1 LRARDEKT
9 GRRQDRQRYGISRD
23 CALSGY
29 TENVLCR
36 SVVLSALTIC
46 VSAAQTVPQLLST
59 VSGTTQYREAAVS
72 PDGRYAAWTVT
83 LRNKDNTQS
92 RNSEIYLVD
101 LSRTGAAAQKFT
113 AWKMA
118 HAEHSIAWSP
128 DSKQIAFLSDADK
141 QGQLEIYVQAAGS
154 PGGQAR
160 KLANLTGFLDAP
172 RWSPDGAKIAIL
184 FTENAPRAAG
194 PLEPSTK
201 DAGVVEERI
210 YEQRLTLVNPRSG
223 ETKLITPADSY
234 VYEYDWSP
242 DSDRLAYTASK
253 GNGDNNWWIAQLF
266 TISASSGEVR
276 QVHKPELQIANP
288 RWSPDGSQIAFIG
301 GIMSDEGSTGGDI
314 FAVPAVPM
322 SEGGAALH
330 NLTPGRKSSPSWLRW
345 LPSGKILFK
354 ETIDGG
360 TAIAALDVPSRVVET
375 LWTGDESV
383 GAGEDGLSTSSDGR
397 TIAAIRT
404 SWTLA
409 PEVWAGPVSEWKQL
423 THDNDGLKPLWGKTK
438 NLHWRS
444 DEFDVQGWLMYP
456 VNYDESRKYPLVIS
470 VHGGPAA
477 AKRPSW
483 PSSFDMTL
491 LSSQGYFVLFPNPR
505 GSYGAGEPFTKN
517 NVKDFGQGD
526 LRDILLGVD
535 EVVRTLPVDPK
546 RLGIAGWSY
555 GGYMTM
561 WAVTQTHRFGAAVA
575 GAGIANWQSYYGEN
589 LIDQWMIPYFGAS
602 VYDNPAVY
610 ARSSPINFIR
620 NVTTPTLVAVGD
632 SDAECPA
639 PQSYEFWHALKTRG
653 VKTQLV
659 VFPGEGHAI
668 RKPEHVQ
675 DLLERTIAWFN
686 DNLAPKP

>member
-1 LRARDEKT
+1 MLRR
-9 GRRQDRQRYGISRD
+9 SLFLN
-23 CALSGY
+23 ALAFCIASF
-29 TENVLCR
+29 
-36 SVVLSALTIC
+36 C
-46 VSAAQTVPQLLST
+46 VTSAQTVPQLLST

-72 PDGRYAAWTVT
+72 PDGHYAAWTVT

-92 RNSEIYLVD
+92 LNSEIYLLD
-101 LSRTGAAAQKFT
+101 ISKNGAAARRLSSGT
-113 AWKMA
+113 TA

-128 DSKQIAFLSDADK
+128 DSKQIAFLSDAEK
-141 QGQLEIYVQAAGS
+141 EGQLELYVQPAGS
-154 PGGQAR
+154 PGSQAR
-160 KLANLTGFLDAP
+160 KVTNLTGFLSTP

-201 DAGVVEERI
+201 DSGVVEERI
-210 YEQRLTLVNPRSG
+210 YEQRLTLINPRSG
-223 ETKLITPADSY
+223 EIKPITPPDTY
-234 VYEYDWSP
+234 IYEYDWAP

-266 TISASSGEVR
+266 TISSASGEIR
-276 QVHKPELQIANP
+276 QVYKPELQIANP
-288 RWSPDGSQIAFIG
+288 RWSPDGNQIAFIG

-314 FAVPAVPM
+314 FAIPASPI
-322 SEGGAALH
+322 SSPSSQGAVTPH
-330 NLTPGRKSSPSWLRW
+330 NLTPDRQSSPSWIQW
-345 LPSGKILFK
+345 LPSGKILFT
-354 ETIDGG
+354 EAIHGG
-360 TAIAALDVPSRVVET
+360 TAIASIDPGSRTVET
-375 LWTGDESV
+375 LWAGDESLK
-383 GAGEDGLSTSSDGR
+383 AGDEVISVSHDGKA
-397 TIAAIRT
+397 IASIRS

-409 PEVWAGPVSEWKQL
+409 PEVWAGPLSDWTRL
-423 THDNDGLKPLWGKTK
+423 THANDALKPLWGKTQ

-444 DEFDVQGWLMYP
+444 DDFNVEGWLMYP
-456 VNYDESRKYPLVIS
+456 VNYDPSKKYPMVVS
-470 VHGGPAA
+470 VHGGPASSR
-477 AKRPSW
+477 KPSW
-483 PSSFDMTL
+483 PSVFDMTL

-505 GSYGAGEPFTKN
+505 GSFGAGESFAKS

-535 EVVRTLPVDPK
+535 EVVKTLPVDPA

-561 WAVTQTHRFGAAVA
+561 WTVTQTRRFRAAVA

-602 VYDNPAVY
+602 VYDNPAAY

-620 NVTTPTLVAVGD
+620 NVTTPTLIAVGD

-659 VFPGEGHAI
+659 VYPGEGHAI
-668 RKPEHVQ
+668 RKPEHVE
-675 DLLERTIAWFN
+675 DLLQRTIAWFN
-686 DNLAPKP
+686 TNLAPKPEKGPDGK

>member
-1 LRARDEKT
+1 MPWKCYHE
-9 GRRQDRQRYGISRD
+9 
-23 CALSGY
+23 Y
-29 TENVLCR
+29 TE
-36 SVVLSALTIC
+36 SVPYRGLFLATFACAVAS
-46 VSAAQTVPQLLST
+46 AQTVPQLLSI

-72 PDGRYAAWTVT
+72 PDGHYAAWTVD

-101 LSRTGAAAQKFT
+101 LSKNGAAPQKFS
-113 AWKMA
+113 AWKAA
-118 HAEHSIAWSP
+118 HAEHGLAWSP
-128 DSKQIAFLSDADK
+128 DSKQIAFLSDAEK
-141 QGQLEIYVQAAGS
+141 QGQLELYVQPAGS
-154 PGGQAR
+154 PGSQAR
-160 KLANLTGFLDAP
+160 RLTNITGFLADP

-194 PLEPSTK
+194 PLEPATK
-201 DAGVVEERI
+201 DAGLVEEHI
-210 YEQRLTLVNPRSG
+210 YEQRLTLVNARSG
-223 ETKLITPADSY
+223 ETKPITPADTY
-234 VYEYDWSP
+234 VYEYDWAP
-242 DSDRLAYTASK
+242 DSERLAYTASQ
-253 GNGDNNWWIAQLF
+253 GNGDNNWWIAQLY
-266 TISASSGEVR
+266 TVALASGEIH
-276 QVHKPELQIANP
+276 QVYKPDLQVAIP

-314 FAVPAVPM
+314 FAVPAT
-322 SEGGAALH
+322 GGAAPH
-330 NLTPGRKSSPSWLRW
+330 NLTPDRRSSPSWILW
-345 LPSGKILFK
+345 LPSGKILFT
-354 ETIDGG
+354 EAANGG
-360 TAIAALDVPSRVVET
+360 TALATLDPPSRVVET
-375 LWTGDESV
+375 LWTGDESLKAGD
-383 GAGEDGLSTSSDGR
+383 GAVSVSSEGKK
-397 TIAAIRT
+397 IASIRS

-409 PEVWAGPVSEWKQL
+409 PEVWAGPITEWSKL
-423 THDNDGLKPLWGKTK
+423 THANDALKPAWGKTE

-444 DEFDVQGWLMYP
+444 DDFNVQGWLMYP
-456 VNYDESRKYPLVIS
+456 VNYDPSKKYPMVVS

-477 AKRPSW
+477 SKKPSW
-483 PSSFDMTL
+483 PGAFDMTL

-505 GSYGAGEPFTKN
+505 GSYGSGESFTKS

-535 EVVRTLPVDPK
+535 EAVRTLPVDPQ

-561 WAVTQTHRFGAAVA
+561 WAVTQTHRFRAAVA

-589 LIDQWMIPYFGAS
+589 LIDQWMIPYFGSS

-610 ARSSPINFIR
+610 SRSSPINFIR

-639 PQSYEFWHALKTRG
+639 PQSYEFWHALKTRR

-659 VFPGEGHAI
+659 VYPGEGHAI

-686 DNLAPKP
+686 DNLAPKPEPAR

>member
-1 LRARDEKT
+1 
-9 GRRQDRQRYGISRD
+9 
-23 CALSGY
+23 
-29 TENVLCR
+29 
-36 SVVLSALTIC
+36 
-46 VSAAQTVPQLLST
+46 
-59 VSGTTQYREAAVS
+59 VS
-72 PDGRYAAWTVT
+72 PDGRHAAWAIT

-101 LSRTGAAAQKFT
+101 LSKPGSAAQKFT
-113 AWKMA
+113 AWKTA
-118 HAEHSIAWSP
+118 HAEHGIAWSP
-128 DSKQIAFLSDADK
+128 DSKQIAFLSDAEK
-141 QGQLEIYVQAAGS
+141 QGQLELYVQPAAS
-154 PGGQAR
+154 PGSQAR
-160 KLANLTGFLDAP
+160 KLTSLTGFLDAP
-172 RWSPDGAKIAIL
+172 RWSPDGAKIALL

-194 PLEPSTK
+194 PLEPSTR
-201 DAGVVEERI
+201 DAGVVEEHI
-210 YEQRLTLVNPRSG
+210 YEQRLTLINPRSG
-223 ETKLITPADSY
+223 ETKAITPADTY
-234 VYEYDWSP
+234 VYEYDWAP

-266 TISASSGEVR
+266 TVSSASGEVR
-276 QVHKPELQIANP
+276 QVHKPDLQIANP
-288 RWSPDGSQIAFIG
+288 RWSPDGNQIAFIG

-314 FAVPAVPM
+314 FAVPAM
-322 SEGGAALH
+322 GGAAPH
-330 NLTPGRKSSPSWLRW
+330 NLTPDRKSSPSWLRW

-360 TAIAALDVPSRVVET
+360 TAIATLDVPSRVAET
-375 LWTGDESV
+375 LWTGEESI
-383 GAGEDGLSTSSDGR
+383 GAGDEGLSTSSDGK

-409 PEVWAGPVSEWKQL
+409 PEIWAGPVSELRQL
-423 THDNDGLKPLWGKTK
+423 THENDALKPLWGKTQ
-438 NLHWRS
+438 NLHWKS
-444 DEFDVQGWLMYP
+444 DDFEVEGWLMYP
-456 VNYDESRKYPLVIS
+456 VNYDESKKYPLVVS

-483 PSSFDMTL
+483 PGSFDMTL

-505 GSYGAGEPFTKN
+505 GSYGAGESFTTN

-653 VKTQLV
+653 VKTQFV

-686 DNLAPKP
+686 GNLRP

>member
-1 LRARDEKT
+1 
-9 GRRQDRQRYGISRD
+9 
-23 CALSGY
+23 
-29 TENVLCR
+29 
-36 SVVLSALTIC
+36 
-46 VSAAQTVPQLLST
+46 LLST
-59 VSGTTQYREAAVS
+59 VSGTTQYREATVS

-101 LSRTGAAAQKFT
+101 LSKNGSAAQKFT
-113 AWKMA
+113 LWKTP
-118 HAEHSIAWSP
+118 HAEHSLAWSP
-128 DSKQIAFLSDADK
+128 DGKQIAFLSDFEK
-141 QGQLEIYVQAAGS
+141 EGQLELYVQSPGS

-160 KLANLTGFLDAP
+160 KLTSLTGFLDAP

-194 PLEPSTK
+194 PLEPAPK
-201 DAGVVEERI
+201 DAGVVEEHI

-223 ETKLITPADSY
+223 ETKPITPADTY
-234 VYEYDWSP
+234 VYEYDWAP

-253 GNGDNNWWIAQLF
+253 GNGDDNWWIAQLF

-276 QVHKPELQIANP
+276 QVHKPDLQIANP

-301 GIMSDEGSTGGDI
+301 GIMSDQGSTGGDI
-314 FAVPAVPM
+314 FAVPAT
-322 SEGGAALH
+322 GGAAPH
-330 NLTPGRKSSPSWLRW
+330 NLTPNRKSSPSWLRW
-345 LPSGKILFK
+345 LPSGKILFT
-354 ETIDGG
+354 ETVGGG
-360 TAIAALDVPSRVVET
+360 TAIASLDVPSRVVET
-375 LWTGDESV
+375 LWSGDESV
-383 GAGEDGLSTSSDGR
+383 RAGEDALSTSTDGR
-397 TIAAIRT
+397 TIVALRS

-409 PEVWAGPVSEWKQL
+409 PEVWAGPVSDWKQIS
-423 THDNDGLKPLWGKTK
+423 HANDGLKPLWGKTQ

-444 DEFDVQGWLMYP
+444 DDFEVQGWLMYP
-456 VNYDESRKYPLVIS
+456 VNYDESKKYPLVVS

-477 AKRPSW
+477 AKKPSW
-483 PSSFDMTL
+483 PGSFDMTL

-505 GSYGAGEPFTKN
+505 GSYGAGESFTKN

-535 EVVRTLPVDPK
+535 EVVRTLPVDPR

-653 VKTQLV
+653 VKTELV

-686 DNLAPKP
+686 GNLTPKP